1 MCVSYKRE
9 LRSLA
14 DLEVL
19 ISRKPIRTQILNIC
33 HVMGSR
39 DETIEWVRHVGSEDE
54 TRWHVLEL
62 SRYLYLFTCSK
73 LSV

>member
-1 MCVSYKRE
+1 
-9 LRSLA
+9 
-14 DLEVL
+14 
-19 ISRKPIRTQILNIC
+19 
-33 HVMGSR
+33 MGSR